1 MTTSNLCICLR
12 LVVQTDDEVKV
23 FKAKFAGSR
32 GADREK
38 IEAEAKK
45 MAEKLKKTHI
55 SESEKLIP
63 INFFII
69 SFCWTMFR

>member
-1 MTTSNLCICLR
+1 M
-12 LVVQTDDEVKV
+12 QTDDEVKV

-55 SESEKLIP
+55 SESK
-63 INFFII
+63 N
-69 SFCWTMFR
+69 